1 MSEINITNKN
11 ALAWVLFLGLCLIW
25 GSSFVL
31 MKIGMFAPDG
41 VPLLSAWQVAAIRI
55 LSSGIVLMPFVTKAW
70 KKIPVPLRSTVLLSG
85 WLGSFVPAFLFCLA
99 ESKIDSALAGTLNA
113 VTPLFTIGI
122 AWLFYKATINKA
134 SFWGI
139 LIGFAGC
146 VLLFMH
152 KSASGESEIGYALLV
167 VLATVCYGWNV
178 NMVKE
183 KLPGTGSL
191 DIAALALTG
200 LLPFALT
207 ILIATGYF
215 SLPLME
221 PLYLKASGAGFV
233 LGAVGTAF
241 ASVMFYRLVKTAGV
255 IFASL
260 VTYGI
265 PFVAICWGFVYGET
279 ITTLQMAALCIILGG
294 VYLANR
300 SGSNQKITESK

>member
-1 MSEINITNKN
+1 MSKIKNKN
-11 ALAWVLFLGLCLIW
+11 VLAWVLFLALCLIW

-31 MKIGMFAPDG
+31 MKIGLFDPDG
-41 VPLLSAWQVAAIRI
+41 KSLLSAWQVAAIRI
-55 LSSGIVLMPFVTKAW
+55 VSSGIVLIPFAKKAW
-70 KKIPVPLRSTVLLSG
+70 KNIPVTLRSTVLFSG
-85 WLGSFVPAFLFCLA
+85 WLGSFLPAFLFCLA

-122 AWLFYKATINKA
+122 AWVFYKATISKA

-152 KSASGESEIGYALLV
+152 KSASGESEVGYALLV
-167 VLATVCYGWNV
+167 VLATACYGWNV

-183 KLPGTGSL
+183 KLPGVGSL

-200 LLPFALT
+200 LLPFAAA
-207 ILIATGYF
+207 ILIASGYF
-215 SLPLME
+215 SLPLFE
-221 PLYLKASGAGFV
+221 IGYIKASTAGFV

-241 ASVMFYRLVKTAGV
+241 ASVIFYRLVKIAGV

-265 PFVAICWGFVYGET
+265 PFVAIGWGFLYGEE
-279 ITTLQMAALCIILGG
+279 ITMLQIAALCVILSG

-300 SGSNQKITESK
+300 SNMKKKQKEPK

>member
-1 MSEINITNKN
+1 MSKKNIENTE
-11 ALAWVLFLGLCLIW
+11 VLSWLLFTGLCLIW

-31 MKIGMFAPDG
+31 MKIGMFDSG
-41 VPLLSAWQVAAIRI
+41 GQSLLSAWQVAAMRVFSAG
-55 LSSGIVLMPFVTKAW
+55 LVLLPFVAQAW
-70 KKIPVPLRSTVLLSG
+70 KKIPKSLRGNVILSG
-85 WLGSFVPAFLFCLA
+85 WLGSFLPAFLFCVA

-122 AWLFYKATINKA
+122 GWLFYKSIISKA

-146 VLLFMH
+146 ILLFMH
-152 KSASGESEIGYALLV
+152 KSAAGESENGYSLLV

-183 KLPGTGSL
+183 KLSGVGPL
-191 DIAALALTG
+191 DIASLALSG
-200 LLPFALT
+200 LLPFAGI
-207 ILIATGYF
+207 ILMATGYF

-221 PLYLKASGAGFV
+221 APYLKASVAGFI

-241 ASVMFYRLVKTAGV
+241 ASVLFYRLVKIAGV

-265 PFVAICWGFVYGET
+265 PFVAIGWGFIYGEK
-279 ITTLQMAALCIILGG
+279 ITLLQVAALCIILSG
-294 VYLANR
+294 VYIANR
-300 SGSNQKITESK
+300 NNVKKLQKQTD